1 MVFEKVP
8 EGNIVFVEELPGA
21 NTQGARMEEAPT
33 NLQEA
38 IVLILGANRTLVEEF
53 LKRKEFIR

>member
-1 MVFEKVP
+1 VVFEKVP
-8 EGNIVFVEELPGA
+8 EENIVFVEELPGA
-21 NTQGARMEEAPT
+21 NTQNARLEVARN

-38 IVLILGANRTLVEEF
+38 IALILGANRTLVEEF

>member
-1 MVFEKVP
+1 VVFEKVP
-8 EGNIVFVEELPGA
+8 EGNIVFVEELTGA
-21 NTQGARMEEAPT
+21 NTQGVRLEEARN

-38 IVLILGANRTLVEEF
+38 IALILGANRTLVEEF